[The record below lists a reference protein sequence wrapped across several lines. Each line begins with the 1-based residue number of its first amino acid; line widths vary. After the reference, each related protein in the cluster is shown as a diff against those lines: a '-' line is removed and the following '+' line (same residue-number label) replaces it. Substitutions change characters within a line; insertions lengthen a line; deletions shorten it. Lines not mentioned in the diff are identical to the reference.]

1 MQSHKIKRDLAEQ
14 LIAVGLN
21 PLDVSEVV
29 LRALHE
35 DCDGDGDVTSVAT
48 ISAEQMSTLD
58 FVARAPGVIAGM
70 PVAAAVFAIL
80 GGSSISISSV
90 IRDGESVHA
99 GTVLGSIVGSTRV
112 LLQGERPALNLL
124 SHLSAIA
131 TATRAWA
138 DALSDSTTKVRDTR
152 KTTPGMRVL
161 EKYAVRCGGG
171 LNHRMN
177 LSDAALIKDNHVVA
191 AGGVARAYE
200 LIKQRY
206 PNLPVEVEVDSMD
219 QLAEALEVGADL
231 VLLDNFTIEE
241 LKSAVDLTGGRAKLE
256 ASGGFTFDQ
265 AKEVA
270 STGVDFVAVGA
281 ITHSAPVLD
290 IGADLRMESI

>member
-206 PNLPVEVEVDSMD
+206 PDLPVEVEVDSMD

>member
-1 MQSHKIKRDLAEQ
+1 MQSHKIKRELAEQ

-80 GGSSISISSV
+80 GGSSIRMSSV
-90 IRDGESVHA
+90 IRDGESVQA

-152 KTTPGMRVL
+152 KTTPGMRIL

-270 STGVDFVAVGA
+270 NTGVDFVAVGA

>member
-80 GGSSISISSV
+80 GGSSIRMSSV
-90 IRDGESVHA
+90 IRDGESVQA

-152 KTTPGMRVL
+152 KTTPGMRIL

-256 ASGGFTFDQ
+256 ASGGFTFDH

-270 STGVDFVAVGA
+270 NTGVDFVAVGA

>member
-290 IGADLRMESI
+290 IGADLRKESI

>member
-1 MQSHKIKRDLAEQ
+1 MQSHKIKKELADQ
-14 LIAVGLN
+14 LIAGGLN

-35 DCDGDGDVTSVAT
+35 DCDDSGDVTSIAT
-48 ISAEQMSTLD
+48 IPNNQVSILD
-58 FVARAPGVIAGM
+58 LVAREAGTIAGI
-70 PVAAAVFAIL
+70 PVAASVFAIL
-80 GGSSISISSV
+80 GGSSVLIQTPV
-90 IRDGESVHA
+90 RDGEHVLA
-99 GTVLGSIVGSTRV
+99 GEVLISITGPTRV

-131 TATRAWA
+131 TATKAWA
-138 DALSDSTTKVRDTR
+138 TALGESGTKVRDTR
-152 KTTPGMRVL
+152 KTTPGLRTL

-191 AGGVARAYE
+191 AGGVAEAYE
-200 LIKQRY
+200 LIKKRFPQ
-206 PNLPVEVEVDSMD
+206 LPVEVEVDSLD
-219 QLAEALEVGADL
+219 QLEQALTVGADL
-231 VLLDNFTIEE
+231 VLLDNFSIDE
-241 LKSAVDLTGGRAKLE
+241 LREAVKVTAGRAKLE
-256 ASGGFTFDQ
+256 ASGGFTIDS
-265 AKEVA
+265 AADVA
-270 STGVDFVAVGA
+270 TTGVDYVAVGA

>member
-1 MQSHKIKRDLAEQ
+1 MQSHKIKKELADQ
-14 LIAVGLN
+14 LIAGGLN

-35 DCDGDGDVTSVAT
+35 DCDDNGDVTSIAT
-48 ISAEQMSTLD
+48 IPNDQVSTLD
-58 FVARAPGVIAGM
+58 LVAREAGTIAGI

-80 GGSSISISSV
+80 GGASVLIQTPASDGDTVLAGEVLISIT
-90 IRDGESVHA
+90 GP
-99 GTVLGSIVGSTRV
+99 TRV

-131 TATRAWA
+131 TATRIWA
-138 DALSDSTTKVRDTR
+138 IALGDSKTKVRDTR
-152 KTTPGMRVL
+152 KTTPGLRTL

-191 AGGVARAYE
+191 AGGVAEAYE
-200 LIKQRY
+200 LIKKRF
-206 PNLPVEVEVDSMD
+206 PDLPVEVEVDSLD
-219 QLAEALEVGADL
+219 QLEEVLKVGADL
-231 VLLDNFTIEE
+231 VLLDNFSIDE
-241 LKSAVDLTGGRAKLE
+241 LKKAVQVNAGRAKLE
-256 ASGGFTFDQ
+256 ASGGITIDQ
-265 AKEVA
+265 AAEVA
-270 STGVDFVAVGA
+270 TTGVDYVAVGA

-290 IGADLRMESI
+290 IGADLRMELI

>member
-1 MQSHKIKRDLAEQ
+1 MQSHKIKRELADQ

-80 GGSSISISSV
+80 GGSSIRMSSF
-90 IRDGESVHA
+90 IRDGESVQA

-152 KTTPGMRVL
+152 KTTPGMRIL

-270 STGVDFVAVGA
+270 NTGVDFVAVGA

>member
-35 DCDGDGDVTSVAT
+35 DCDGNGDVTSVAT

-90 IRDGESVHA
+90 IRDGESVQA

-152 KTTPGMRVL
+152 KTTPGMRIL

-241 LKSAVDLTGGRAKLE
+241 LKSAVDFTGGRAKLE

-270 STGVDFVAVGA
+270 NTGVDFVAVGA

>member
-1 MQSHKIKRDLAEQ
+1 MQSHKIKRELADQ

-90 IRDGESVHA
+90 IRDGESVQA

-138 DALSDSTTKVRDTR
+138 DALGDSTTKVRDTR
-152 KTTPGMRVL
+152 KTTPGMRTL

>member
-80 GGSSISISSV
+80 GGSSIRMSSV
-90 IRDGESVHA
+90 IRDGESVQA

-265 AKEVA
+265 AKAVA

>member
-35 DCDGDGDVTSVAT
+35 DCDGNGDVTSVAT

-152 KTTPGMRVL
+152 KTTPGMRIL

-206 PNLPVEVEVDSMD
+206 PDLPVEVEVDSMD

-231 VLLDNFTIEE
+231 VLLDNFTIAE
-241 LKSAVDLTGGRAKLE
+241 LKSAVDFTGGRAKLE

>member
-1 MQSHKIKRDLAEQ
+1 MQSHKIKKELADQ
-14 LIAVGLN
+14 LITAGLN

-35 DCDGDGDVTSVAT
+35 DSDENGDVTSIAT
-48 ISAEQMSTLD
+48 IPADQVSVLD
-58 FVARAPGVIAGM
+58 FIARASGTVAGI

-80 GGSSISISSV
+80 GGTSVNVQALISDGQQVESGCVLISIE
-90 IRDGESVHA
+90 GP
-99 GTVLGSIVGSTRV
+99 TRV

-131 TATRAWA
+131 TATRSWA
-138 DALSDSTTKVRDTR
+138 DALGDGVTKVRDTR
-152 KTTPGMRVL
+152 KTTPGLRKL

-191 AGGVARAYE
+191 AGGVAQAYV
-200 LIKQRY
+200 LIKERF
-206 PNLPVEVEVDSMD
+206 PDLPVEVEVDSLD
-219 QLAEALEVGADL
+219 QLAEVLKVGATL

-241 LKSAVDLTGGRAKLE
+241 LKSAVNINAGRAKLE
-256 ASGGFTFDQ
+256 ASGGFTLDQ
-265 AKEVA
+265 AKAVA
-270 STGVDFVAVGA
+270 TTGVDYVAVGA
-281 ITHSAPVLD
+281 ITHSAPGLD

>member
-1 MQSHKIKRDLAEQ
+1 MQSHKIKKELADQ
-14 LIAVGLN
+14 LITAGLN

-35 DCDGDGDVTSVAT
+35 DSDENGDVTSIAT
-48 ISAEQMSTLD
+48 IPADQVSVLD
-58 FVARAPGVIAGM
+58 FIARASGTVAGI

-80 GGSSISISSV
+80 GGTSVNVQALIS
-90 IRDGESVHA
+90 DGQQVEA
-99 GTVLGSIVGSTRV
+99 GTVLISIQGPTRV
-112 LLQGERPALNLL
+112 LLQSERPALNLL

-131 TATRAWA
+131 TATRSWA
-138 DALSDSTTKVRDTR
+138 DALGDGVTKVRDTR
-152 KTTPGMRVL
+152 KTTPGLRKL

-191 AGGVARAYE
+191 AGGVAQAYV
-200 LIKQRY
+200 LIKERF
-206 PNLPVEVEVDSMD
+206 PDLPVEVEVDSLD
-219 QLAEALEVGADL
+219 QLTEVLKVGATL

-241 LKSAVDLTGGRAKLE
+241 LKSAVNINAGRAKLE
-256 ASGGFTFDQ
+256 ASGGFTLDQ
-265 AKEVA
+265 AKAVA
-270 STGVDFVAVGA
+270 TTGVDYVAVGA
-281 ITHSAPVLD
+281 ITHSAPGLD

>member
-1 MQSHKIKRDLAEQ
+1 MQSHKIKKELADQ
-14 LIAVGLN
+14 LIAGGLN

-35 DCDGDGDVTSVAT
+35 DSDDNGDVTSIAT
-48 ISAEQMSTLD
+48 IPNNQVSTLD
-58 FVARAPGVIAGM
+58 LVAREAGTIAGI

-80 GGSSISISSV
+80 GGASVLIQTPASDGDSVQSGEVLISIT
-90 IRDGESVHA
+90 GP
-99 GTVLGSIVGSTRV
+99 TRV

-131 TATRAWA
+131 TATNTWA
-138 DALSDSTTKVRDTR
+138 TALGDSNTKVRDTR
-152 KTTPGMRVL
+152 KTTPGLRTL

-191 AGGVARAYE
+191 AGGVAQAYE
-200 LIKQRY
+200 LIKERF
-206 PNLPVEVEVDSMD
+206 PDLPVEVEVDSLD
-219 QLAEALEVGADL
+219 QLEEVLRVGADL
-231 VLLDNFTIEE
+231 ILLDNFSIEE
-241 LKSAVDLTGGRAKLE
+241 LKKAVEVNAGRAKLE
-256 ASGGFTFDQ
+256 ASGGFTIDQ
-265 AKEVA
+265 AADVA
-270 STGVDFVAVGA
+270 TTGVDYVAVGA

-290 IGADLRMESI
+290 IGADLRMELI

>member
-35 DCDGDGDVTSVAT
+35 DCDGNGDVTSVAT

-90 IRDGESVHA
+90 IRDGESVQA

-152 KTTPGMRVL
+152 KTTPGMRIL

-256 ASGGFTFDQ
+256 ASGGFTFDE
-265 AKEVA
+265 AKAVA

>member
-90 IRDGESVHA
+90 ISDGESVQA

>member
-265 AKEVA
+265 AKAVA

>member
-80 GGSSISISSV
+80 GGSSIRMSSV
-90 IRDGESVHA
+90 IRDGESVQA

-152 KTTPGMRVL
+152 KTTPGMRIL

-265 AKEVA
+265 AKAVA

>member
-1 MQSHKIKRDLAEQ
+1 MQSHKIKKELADQ
-14 LIAVGLN
+14 LIAGGLN

-35 DCDGDGDVTSVAT
+35 DCDDNGDVTSIAT
-48 ISAEQMSTLD
+48 IPNDQVSTLD
-58 FVARAPGVIAGM
+58 LVAREAGTIAGI

-80 GGSSISISSV
+80 GGASVLIQTPASDGDTVLAGEVLISIT
-90 IRDGESVHA
+90 GP
-99 GTVLGSIVGSTRV
+99 TRV

-131 TATRAWA
+131 TATRIWA
-138 DALSDSTTKVRDTR
+138 IALGDSKTKVRDTR
-152 KTTPGMRVL
+152 KTTPGLRTL

-191 AGGVARAYE
+191 AGGVAEAYE
-200 LIKQRY
+200 LIKKRF
-206 PNLPVEVEVDSMD
+206 PDLPVEVEVDSLD
-219 QLAEALEVGADL
+219 QLEEVLKVGADL
-231 VLLDNFTIEE
+231 VLLDNFSIDE
-241 LKSAVDLTGGRAKLE
+241 LKKAVQVNAGRAKLE
-256 ASGGFTFDQ
+256 ASGGITIDQ
-265 AKEVA
+265 AAEVA
-270 STGVDFVAVGA
+270 TTGVDYVAVGA

-290 IGADLRMESI
+290 IGADLRLELI

>member
-35 DCDGDGDVTSVAT
+35 DCDGNGDVTSVAT

-90 IRDGESVHA
+90 ISDGESVQA

-152 KTTPGMRVL
+152 KTTPGMRIL

>member
-80 GGSSISISSV
+80 GGSSIRMSSV
-90 IRDGESVHA
+90 IRDGESVQA

>member
-1 MQSHKIKRDLAEQ
+1 MQSHKIKRELADQ

-80 GGSSISISSV
+80 GGSSIRMSSV
-90 IRDGESVHA
+90 IRDGESVQA

-152 KTTPGMRVL
+152 KTTPGMRIL